1 MLCKEER
8 KVRELDDKVKEFL
21 VKGMIS
27 IIIPEIISMYSKLTL
42 KEKMLKVFEL
52 RLIQYAESY
61 GVKITED
68 INERK

>member
-1 MLCKEER
+1 MSCKEER

-42 KEKMLKVFEL
+42 KEKMLNVFEL
-52 RLIQYAESY
+52 RLSHLLLQ
-61 GVKITED
+61 
-68 INERK
+68 RL

>member
-1 MLCKEER
+1 MSCKEER

-42 KEKMLKVFEL
+42 KEKMLNVFEL

-61 GVKITED
+61 GVKITEG

>member
-1 MLCKEER
+1 MSCKEER

-42 KEKMLKVFEL
+42 KEKMLNVFEL